1 MHLPDRTLP
10 LLSLN
15 NIAKTYKATRERAS
29 RASRPTA
36 ARAVDD
42 LSMAV
47 HRGEVFGLLGP
58 SGCGKTTTL
67 RLILGL
73 ETVDCGSVSF
83 DTRDI
88 TTLPAEMRGFG
99 IVFQNYALFTNLSVY
114 ENIAFGLRNR
124 FKSPAEIRGRVENVL
139 ALVRLSTDIEARRP
153 HELSA
158 GEQQRVAIARALAIE
173 PELLLMDE
181 PFANLDAGLRRQT
194 GEEIRRIIKRLN
206 VATVFVTHDQNEA
219 FNLCDRMAVMRNGKV
234 IQVGTPAGI
243 YQQPSEP
250 WTAQFLGFQ
259 LLAARRVNT
268 VGSLADFEIE
278 NGGWTLRVRES
289 SSFCTT
295 DSVVLAIR
303 PEDVRVGPERS
314 NNGNCLPATVR
325 DVTFG
330 GPTSRLTLAIGAT
343 TIEALVLGD
352 CELSH
357 GDRCGVEIAPDRP
370 IVYPSRSA

>member
-1 MHLPDRTLP
+1 
-10 LLSLN
+10 
-15 NIAKTYKATRERAS
+15 
-29 RASRPTA
+29 
-36 ARAVDD
+36 
-42 LSMAV
+42 MAV
-47 HRGEVFGLLGP
+47 HRGELFGLLGP

-83 DTRDI
+83 DARDI
-88 TTLPAEMRGFG
+88 TTLPAEIRGFG
-99 IVFQNYALFTNLSVY
+99 IVFQNYALFTELSVY

-124 FKSPAEIRGRVENVL
+124 GKSPAEIRSRVEGLL
-139 ALVRLSTDIEARRP
+139 AMVRLSTEIEARRP
-153 HELSA
+153 YELSA
-158 GEQQRVAIARALAIE
+158 GEQQRVAIARALATE

-194 GEEIRRIIKRLN
+194 GEEIRRIVKRLN

-234 IQVGTPAGI
+234 IQVGTPASI

-268 VGSLADFEIE
+268 VSRSIGDFEIE

-289 SSFCTT
+289 SSFCRT
-295 DSVVLAIR
+295 DSVILAVR
-303 PEDVRVGPERS
+303 PEDVSIVTERS
-314 NNGNCLPATVR
+314 NSGNSLPAIVR

-330 GPTSRLTLAIGAT
+330 GPTSRLTLGIGAT
-343 TIEALVLGD
+343 MIEALVLRG

-357 GDRCGVEIAPDRP
+357 GDRCGVDIAPDRP
-370 IVYPSRSA
+370 IVYPSIAA

>member
-1 MHLPDRTLP
+1 MIFPWQFIEARC
-10 LLSLN
+10 S
-15 NIAKTYKATRERAS
+15 AS
-29 RASRPTA
+29 
-36 ARAVDD
+36 
-42 LSMAV
+42 
-47 HRGEVFGLLGP
+47 GP

-88 TTLPAEMRGFG
+88 TTLPAEIRGFG

-243 YQQPSEP
+243 CQQPSEP

-259 LLAARRVNT
+259 LLAAR
-268 VGSLADFEIE
+268 
-278 NGGWTLRVRES
+278 
-289 SSFCTT
+289 
-295 DSVVLAIR
+295 
-303 PEDVRVGPERS
+303 
-314 NNGNCLPATVR
+314 
-325 DVTFG
+325 
-330 GPTSRLTLAIGAT
+330 
-343 TIEALVLGD
+343 
-352 CELSH
+352 
-357 GDRCGVEIAPDRP
+357 
-370 IVYPSRSA
+370 